1 MKQEEVLKLF
11 EETGALLNGH
21 FELRS
26 GLHSNQ
32 FFQCA
37 HLLQHPRISGRLCE
51 ALVEK
56 MKAELQ
62 ALEVDTV
69 IAPAM
74 GGITIGHE
82 VARTLD
88 VRFIFV
94 EKEDNV
100 LKLRRFKIKPGER
113 FLLAED
119 VVTRGGRVQET
130 IDIIE
135 ENGGVVAA
143 IGILVNRS
151 GGKASFDAPLVS
163 LLDIEPVTYD
173 PSDCPLCNEGLE
185 LAHPGS
191 K

>member
-26 GLHSNQ
+26 GLHSNR

-37 HLLQHPRISGRLCE
+37 HLLQYPRISGRLCE

-56 MKAELQ
+56 MRAELQ

-82 VARTLD
+82 VARALD

-100 LKLRRFKIKPGER
+100 LKLRRFKIKEGER
-113 FLLAED
+113 FVIAED

-130 IDIIE
+130 VDIVE
-135 ENGGVVAA
+135 ENGGIVAA

-151 GGKASFDAPLVS
+151 GGQAQFDAPLVS
-163 LLDIEPVTYD
+163 LLDIAPVTYD
-173 PSDCPLCNEGLE
+173 PSACPLCKEGIGLV
-185 LAHPGS
+185 HPGS

>member
-1 MKQEEVLKLF
+1 MNQEEVLKLF

-37 HLLQHPRISGRLCE
+37 HLLEQPRTAAALCG

-56 MKAELQ
+56 LKAELTE
-62 ALEVDTV
+62 LEVDTV

-82 VARTLD
+82 VARELGL
-88 VRFIFV
+88 RFIFV

-100 LKLRRFKIKPGER
+100 LYLRRFKIRKGER
-113 FLLAED
+113 FVIAED

-130 IDIIE
+130 IDIVE

-151 GGKASFDAPLVS
+151 GGKASFNAPLIS
-163 LLDIEPVTYD
+163 LLEIEPVTYEPD
-173 PSDCPLCNEGLE
+173 DCPLCRDGLE
-185 LAHPGS
+185 LVHPGS